1 VKRKHMTGDSAEDL
15 SPELRAVGERLRAA
29 SRPVPRDPAFTARLR
44 ADLLLA
50 HHARPTPQ
58 PRRLR
63 LTQGSWRLVLLAAL
77 LAAFGGGIAAAGVL
91 APAPEPGTVL
101 MDREPILRTIFV
113 GATAGT
119 LAVDA
124 RTKRAFVVTQSEP
137 VQGYFPQ
144 MLLRVLDTTTGA
156 LLYTVALGTA
166 SGIGTSTVAVDRRA
180 GRVFVAREDPTSGD
194 SSGVVSV
201 LDARNGAVLR
211 RTTLPRLPTVSTS
224 AGTLLARTT
233 MGIDERTGHAFIA
246 IPGANTVAVLD
257 THSGA
262 LLRTIGVGMAPGD
275 LAVDAPRGR
284 VVVANSGAATVSIL
298 DAASGRVLRTVVV
311 SGVPTALAVDEQT
324 GRAFV
329 TLRGATD
336 RRGALVM
343 GTSHVAVLDVR
354 TGRVLRTVAVPA
366 TPSVVAVAAGTG
378 RVFVAGAVSSGDGRV
393 SMLDAVTGRLLHT
406 SMVGAYPDSMAVVA
420 HDGSVVVTTWPRP
433 GAAGRLT
440 GVVSVLDARTGRVTR
455 SINGGMG
462 LLSPGPLAVDE
473 RTGQVFLASDT
484 TVSVLDARR

>member
-1 VKRKHMTGDSAEDL
+1 VKRKRMMGDL
-15 SPELRAVGERLRAA
+15 SPDLRAVGERLRAA
-29 SRPVPRDPAFTARLR
+29 SRPVSRDPAFMARLR

-50 HHARPTPQ
+50 HQARLTPL

-63 LTQGSWRLVLLAAL
+63 LAWGSWRLVLLAGV
-77 LAAFGGGIAAAGVL
+77 LAAFGGGFAAARVL

-101 MDREPILRTIFV
+101 MGQEPILRTIFV
-113 GATAGT
+113 GATAGA

-124 RTKRAFVVTQSEP
+124 RTERAFVVTQSEP
-137 VQGYFPQ
+137 VQGRFPR
-144 MLLRVLDTTTGA
+144 MLIRVLDTTTGA

-166 SGIGTSTVAVDRRA
+166 SGIGTSAVAVDQRA
-180 GRVFVAREDPTSGD
+180 GRVFVARADPTGGD
-194 SSGVVSV
+194 SAGVVSV
-201 LDARNGAVLR
+201 LDARSGAVLR
-211 RTTLPRLPTVSTS
+211 RTTLPRRPKASTS
-224 AGTLLARTT
+224 SDTLPARTT
-233 MGIDERTGHAFIA
+233 VGIDERTGHAFIA
-246 IPGANTVAVLD
+246 IPGDNAVAVLD

-284 VVVANSGAATVSIL
+284 VVVVNSGAATVSIL
-298 DAASGRVLRTVVV
+298 DAGSGRVLRTVAV
-311 SGVPTALAVDEQT
+311 SGVPTAVAVDEQT

-329 TLRGATD
+329 TLRGAAD
-336 RRGALVM
+336 RRGALVL
-343 GTSHVAVLDVR
+343 GTGHIAVLDVP

-393 SMLDAVTGRLLHT
+393 SMLDAATGRLLHT
-406 SMVGAYPDSMAVVA
+406 STVGAYPASMAVVA
-420 HDGSVVVTTWPRP
+420 YDGSVVVSTWPRP
-433 GAAGRLT
+433 GGAGRLT

-455 SINGGMG
+455 SINAGMG

>member
-1 VKRKHMTGDSAEDL
+1 VKRKRMTGDSAEDL

>member
-1 VKRKHMTGDSAEDL
+1 MTGDSAEDL

-343 GTSHVAVLDVR
+343 GTGHVAVLDVR

>member
-1 VKRKHMTGDSAEDL
+1 VKRKRMTGDSAEDL

-144 MLLRVLDTTTGA
+144 MLLRVLNTTTGA

-343 GTSHVAVLDVR
+343 GTGHVAVLDVR

>member
-1 VKRKHMTGDSAEDL
+1 VKRKRMTGDSAEDL

-343 GTSHVAVLDVR
+343 GTGHVAVLDVR

>member
-1 VKRKHMTGDSAEDL
+1 VKRKRMTGDSAEDL

-343 GTSHVAVLDVR
+343 GTGHVAVLDVR

-406 SMVGAYPDSMAVVA
+406 SMVGAYPDSIAVVA

>member
-1 VKRKHMTGDSAEDL
+1 VKRKRMTGDSAEDL

-156 LLYTVALGTA
+156 LLYTVALGMA

-343 GTSHVAVLDVR
+343 GTGHVAVLDVR

-406 SMVGAYPDSMAVVA
+406 SMVGAYPDSIAVVA

>member
-63 LTQGSWRLVLLAAL
+63 LAQGSWRLVLLAAL

-101 MDREPILRTIFV
+101 MGREPILRTIFV
-113 GATAGT
+113 GATAGAV
-119 LAVDA
+119 AVDA
-124 RTKRAFVVTQSEP
+124 RTERAFVVTQSEP
-137 VQGYFPQ
+137 VQGRFPR

-156 LLYTVALGTA
+156 LLYTVALGAA
-166 SGIGTSTVAVDRRA
+166 SGIGTSAVAVDQWA
-180 GRVFVAREDPTSGD
+180 GRVFVARADPPGGD
-194 SSGVVSV
+194 SAGVVSV
-201 LDARNGAVLR
+201 LDARSGTVLR
-211 RTTLPRLPTVSTS
+211 RTTLPRRPTARTS
-224 AGTLLARTT
+224 SDTLLTRTT
-233 MGIDERTGHAFIA
+233 VGIDERTGHAFIA
-246 IPGANTVAVLD
+246 IPRANAVAVLD

-262 LLRTIGVGMAPGD
+262 LLRTIGVGLAPGD

-284 VVVANSGAATVSIL
+284 VVVTNSAAATVSIL
-298 DAASGRVLRTVVV
+298 DAGSGRVLRTVAV
-311 SGVPTALAVDEQT
+311 GAAPTAVAVDEQT

-329 TLRGATD
+329 TLRGAID
-336 RRGALVM
+336 RRGALVL
-343 GTSHVAVLDVR
+343 GTGHVAVLDVL
-354 TGRVLRTVAVPA
+354 TGWVLRSVAVPA
-366 TPSVVAVAAGTG
+366 TPSVVAVAEAMGH
-378 RVFVAGAVSSGDGRV
+378 VFVAGAVSSGDGRV
-393 SMLDAVTGRLLHT
+393 SMLDARTGRLLHT
-406 SMVGAYPDSMAVVA
+406 STVGAYPASMAVVA

-433 GAAGRLT
+433 GATGRLT
-440 GVVSVLDARTGRVTR
+440 GVVSVIDARSGRVTR
-455 SINGGMG
+455 FINAGMG